1 MDGIILVAVL
11 ILIKSIVITQI
22 EISIQFLKNSKGNVY
37 KKITCLR
44 NK

>member
-22 EISIQFLKNSKGNVY
+22 EISIQF
-37 KKITCLR
+37 
-44 NK
+44 

>member
-22 EISIQFLKNSKGNVY
+22 EISIQFQK
-37 KKITCLR
+37 
-44 NK
+44 